1 MLALKPDEFGLRDFS
16 SRELSICGKSFAVD
30 QSGALY
36 WPAEKAIIVA
46 DLHLEKGSSY
56 ASKGQLL
63 PPYDTRDTLL
73 RLAQAI
79 DRYDVDKIIALGDNC
94 HDNYA
99 ANRMNEA
106 DLEILAIMQ
115 EDREWLWISGNHDPM
130 IDKRLGGQS
139 APSITVEGI
148 EFRHQPRPGRI
159 THEIAG
165 HMHPAARL
173 SIYGTTI
180 RRPCFVANGRRL
192 VLPAFGAFT
201 GGLNVLD
208 EDFLPLFGTDGFS
221 VWMLGHDGVYPVA
234 TRQLTND

>member
-16 SRELSICGKSFAVD
+16 SRELSICGKTFVAD
-30 QSGALY
+30 LSGALY
-36 WPAEKAIIVA
+36 WPAEKALIVA

-63 PPYDTRDTLL
+63 PPYDTRDTLI

-79 DRYDVDKIIALGDNC
+79 DRHDVSKIIALGDNC
-94 HDNYA
+94 HDDSA
-99 ANRMNEA
+99 IDRMDED
-106 DLEILAIMQ
+106 DLAILAILQ
-115 EDREWLWISGNHDPM
+115 EDQDWLWISGNHDPV
-130 IDKRLGGQS
+130 IDNRLGGHS
-139 APSITVEGI
+139 APSVTVEGLT
-148 EFRHQPRPGRI
+148 FRHHPRSGRV

-173 SIYGTTI
+173 SMYGTTI
-180 RRPCFVANGRRL
+180 RRPCFLANGRRI

-208 EDFLPLFGTDGFS
+208 DAFLPMFGMDGFS

-234 TRQLTND
+234 TRQLVSD